1 MPPMGVGGIGS
12 DPAYKEIT
20 KLEIEVELQRKAAV
34 ERTVL
39 AGSGPWITYG
49 GSSVKRLRRVA
60 DFAVFKRNQWRITNK
75 VRQLAAKVIRH
86 RFHIDCSI
94 IGSYR
99 VGPAGASKF
108 YRGATHRN
116 DLAKR

>member
-1 MPPMGVGGIGS
+1 MGMGGIGS

-60 DFAVFKRNQWRITNK
+60 DFAVFKRNQWRIPNK
-75 VRQLAAKVIRH
+75 IRHLAAQVIRH
-86 RFHIDCSI
+86 RFHVDCSVI
-94 IGSYR
+94 ACYG
-99 VGPAGASKF
+99 VGPACANKF
-108 YRGATHRN
+108 YRGTAHRN
-116 DLAKR
+116 DLSKR